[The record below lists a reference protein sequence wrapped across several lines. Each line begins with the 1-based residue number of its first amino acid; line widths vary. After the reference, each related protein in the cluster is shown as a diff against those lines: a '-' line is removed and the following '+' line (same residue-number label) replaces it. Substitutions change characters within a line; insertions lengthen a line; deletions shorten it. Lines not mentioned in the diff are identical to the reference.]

1 LGTPV
6 FFFAFFPHDLLILLI
21 ILIILMIIVAAP
33 DFLASVPVPGQLPLA
48 RPMLKKTREL
58 FFSKFMFLEI
68 FLELF
73 SPMLPKTREKNLEF
87 IS

>member
-1 LGTPV
+1 
-6 FFFAFFPHDLLILLI
+6 
-21 ILIILMIIVAAP
+21 
-33 DFLASVPVPGQLPLA
+33 
-48 RPMLKKTREL
+48 MLKKTREL